1 MLSDEHKAGL
11 KSAVECMIES
21 HGMAH
26 LASEGPT
33 AFLDGMIAAANMR
46 VRTFD
51 CDMSRQALQIF
62 TENRPECERYIAG
75 LLGMM

>member
-11 KSAVECMIES
+11 KSAVECMVES

-26 LASEGPT
+26 LAKEGPA
-33 AFLDGMIAAANMR
+33 AFLDGMIAAAKMR
-46 VRTFD
+46 VREFG
-51 CDMSRQALQIF
+51 CDGSRQALEIF
-62 TENRPECERYIAG
+62 TANRPECERYIAG